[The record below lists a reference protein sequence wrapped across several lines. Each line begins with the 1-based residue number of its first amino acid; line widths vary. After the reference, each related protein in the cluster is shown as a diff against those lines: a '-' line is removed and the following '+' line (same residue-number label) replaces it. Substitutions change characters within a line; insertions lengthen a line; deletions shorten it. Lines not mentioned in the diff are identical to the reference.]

1 MSSPPVASAS
11 RPPEGGGRIPG
22 TVVALGMVSLFMDLS
37 SEAIHALLPLFLAS
51 TLGLGGISIGLIE
64 GSAEGATL
72 IVKAWSGT
80 LSDRLGRRKLLL
92 VTGYALAA
100 VSKPFFALA
109 TGWVEIFA
117 ARFTDRVGKG
127 IRGAPRDALIAD
139 VTDPQVRGAAYGLR
153 QSLDTIGAVVGPL
166 LAAVSIFLTD
176 GDFRAVF
183 LVATI
188 PAFLSVAILIVAVRE
203 PAAHEDASS
212 HGQIHFSDLSRLGG
226 TFWRV
231 VAVGAFFML
240 ARCSEAFLLL
250 RARSIGLST
259 PYIPLVLVVM
269 NLVYSASAFPAG
281 RLSDRIDR
289 RRLFAHSLLFLAAA
303 HLLLAA
309 ASSMTAV
316 MVGIVLWGG
325 HMGLSQGAL
334 SAFVAEAAP
343 ADLRGTAFGLY
354 GMIAGGAT
362 LLAGAITGILW
373 QTLGPS
379 APFLAGA
386 LFAGA
391 SLLALLLLPPSGR
404 LARS

>member
-1 MSSPPVASAS
+1 MPSPPPSSVLRASGK
-11 RPPEGGGRIPG
+11 GGIPR

-72 IVKAWSGT
+72 IVKAWSGR

-117 ARFTDRVGKG
+117 ARFADRVGKG

-139 VTDPQVRGAAYGLR
+139 VTEPEVRGAAYGLR

-166 LAAVSIFLTD
+166 LAAALIFLTR

-183 LVATI
+183 LVAAI

-203 PAAHEDASS
+203 PDAHGAATSS
-212 HGQIHFSDLSRLGG
+212 AQIRFSDFSRLGG

-231 VAVGAFFML
+231 VVVGAFFML

-250 RARSIGLST
+250 RARSTGLST

-289 RRLFAHSLLFLAAA
+289 RRLFAHSLFLLAAA

-309 ASSMTAV
+309 ASSTTAV
-316 MVGIVLWGG
+316 MTGIVLWGG

-334 SAFVAEAAP
+334 FAFVAEAAP
-343 ADLRGTAFGLY
+343 PDLRGTAFGLY
-354 GMIAGGAT
+354 GMIGGGAT

-386 LFAGA
+386 TFACA
-391 SLLALLLLPPSGR
+391 SLLALLLLPPSGV
-404 LARS
+404 ATRS